1 MKTTSQV
8 KKAKAKKTKKIS
20 ITLPER
26 EGEVLKV
33 YAKELGITRPAAVK
47 RIVRETLKQYKTA
60 AAKAEPKNQL
70 GLFDSLQ
77 VDIFNNTSKTSD

>member
-60 AAKAEPKNQL
+60 VAKAESKNQL

>member
-8 KKAKAKKTKKIS
+8 KKAKAKKNKKIS

-60 AAKAEPKNQL
+60 LAKAEPQNQL

>member
-8 KKAKAKKTKKIS
+8 KKAKAKKNKKIS

-60 AAKAEPKNQL
+60 LAKAEPKNQL

>member
-60 AAKAEPKNQL
+60 VAKAEPKNQL

>member
-8 KKAKAKKTKKIS
+8 KKAKAKKNKKIS

-60 AAKAEPKNQL
+60 VAKAEPKNQL